1 MPAYGSRL
9 ALSNF
14 FRNKQKEE
22 IMRKIYDITLTVTP
36 GMVVWPGDPKVK
48 LERVRKIEDGA
59 NSNVSEVA
67 MSVHTGTHMDAPV
80 HFLPGEKS
88 IDTLPLDVL
97 IGPAQ
102 VVQLPESC
110 DLINSD
116 VLAKADLDNGVERV
130 LFKTRNSSF
139 WLNHDQAMVFQTGF
153 VGISKDGAEFLVK
166 HGVRLVGIDYLSIS
180 PYKNSRPT
188 HEVLLKA
195 NMVILEGANL
205 ADVPA
210 GHYQLICL
218 PLKLG
223 GSDGSPAR
231 AVLIKED

>member
-1 MPAYGSRL
+1 
-9 ALSNF
+9 
-14 FRNKQKEE
+14 
-22 IMRKIYDITLTVTP
+22 MRKIYDITLTVTS

-59 NSNVSEVA
+59 NANVSEVA
-67 MSVHTGTHMDAPV
+67 MSVHTGTHMDAPF
-80 HFLPGEKS
+80 HFLPEGKS
-88 IDTLPLDVL
+88 IETLALDVL

-102 VVQLPESC
+102 VVQLPEAC
-110 DLINSD
+110 NVIDAEVLI
-116 VLAKADLDNGVERV
+116 KAGLDDGVERV
-130 LFKTRNSSF
+130 LFKTRNSNYWISQD
-139 WLNHDQAMVFQTGF
+139 LAAKFQTSF
-153 VGISKDGAEFLVK
+153 VGISKDGADYLVQK
-166 HGVRLVGIDYLSIS
+166 GVRLVGIDYLSIS

-195 NMVILEGANL
+195 SMVILEGANL
-205 ADVPA
+205 IDVPA

>member
-1 MPAYGSRL
+1 V
-9 ALSNF
+9 
-14 FRNKQKEE
+14 
-22 IMRKIYDITLTVTP
+22 RKIYDITLTVTS

-80 HFLPGEKS
+80 HFLPEGKS
-88 IDTLPLDVL
+88 IETLPLEVL
-97 IGPAQ
+97 IGPVQ
-102 VVQLPESC
+102 VVQLPDSC
-110 DLINSD
+110 DVIDAN
-116 VLAKADLDNGVERV
+116 VLAKAGLDVGVERV
-130 LFKTRNSSF
+130 LFKTRNSSY
-139 WLNHDQAMVFQTGF
+139 WVSQADVFQTGF
-153 VGISKDGAEFLVK
+153 VGIAKDGAEFLVK
-166 HGVRLVGIDYLSIS
+166 HGVQLVGIDYLSIS

-195 NMVILEGANL
+195 SMVILEGANL
-205 ADVPA
+205 VDVPA

-218 PLKLG
+218 PLKLS